1 MVKSLYTGV
10 SGMKTHQQKMDVIG
24 NNIANVNT
32 TGYKTN
38 VVTFADLYY
47 QTKKT
52 PTGAST
58 TLGGTNP
65 VQVGYGVKLNTTT
78 PNMTQSGFTF
88 SDSQFDMALD
98 GEGFFQVMDSAGNIL
113 YTRAGIFKID
123 DEGNLVNASGYK
135 VLGVSG
141 DFDNQPAGSQ
151 PIKIS
156 ISATDDNCSSATKT
170 VNGCDVTIAVSDPS
184 DYTDMSVT
192 FNQSEF
198 PFATYSAG
206 VLNLFFDREQQFDS
220 AQAFED
226 EVQKCLQAGGVTLPD
241 DVSLK
246 FTFENLPASTNS
258 VVAKARVDSWTH
270 TLDQACVENRV
281 DVSGGGGAAASYATI
296 AFATSNSN
304 SANKYNSANIEM
316 VYGTATSAAYDQA
329 QNKWTITVTD
339 STRLSDITQ
348 AIKDAVVTAKTADT
362 TGELA
367 GLNLSIT
374 KYEVPAGKL
383 NDAVTAWNNKTFP
396 NGKKFQLINE
406 DPMVS
411 SIKATAGQPG
421 EFANKYKI
429 VFKYVSNYDAPTAQW
444 DDNTLTIAITNK
456 EYADD
461 AAALAEINAA
471 VASAAG
477 GNEKKMF
484 TFDADS
490 FAGLAK
496 LNNGQRK
503 ALFENNPSVSFGGG
517 EDSFYTTVAKSLS
530 TFNLVNG
537 RKGAEQSFKDL
548 ENITVGTDGTIIGYH
563 AVHGY
568 LNLGRVD
575 IATFDNPN
583 GLTAMGG
590 TNFAASVASGDPKLA
605 IGGSDGAG
613 EVVSGALE
621 MSNVDLA
628 QEFTDMITTQRG
640 YQANSRVITTS
651 DTMLEELLSLK
662 R

>member
-24 NNIANVNT
+24 NNISNVNT

-65 VQVGYGVKLNTTT
+65 VQVGYGVKLNSTT

-123 DEGNLVNASGYK
+123 DEGNLVYASGYK

-156 ISATDDNCSSATKT
+156 IAATDDNCSSATKT

-206 VLNLFFDREQQFDS
+206 VLNLFFDRDQQFDS

-226 EVQKCLQAGGVTLPD
+226 EIAKCLQAGGVTLPD

-258 VVAKARVDSWTH
+258 VVAKASVDSWTH
-270 TLDQACVENRV
+270 KLDQACVESRKNV
-281 DVSGGGGAAASYATI
+281 AGTGAGTTPSYASI

-304 SANKYNSANIEM
+304 SANKYNSADITLTK
-316 VYGTATSAAYDQA
+316 GTATSATYDSGA
-329 QNKWTITVTD
+329 NAWTITVTD

-348 AIKDAVVTAKTADT
+348 AIKDGVVAAKAADT

-374 KYEVPAGKL
+374 KYEVPAGTLDTAVGAWGTLKL
-383 NDAVTAWNNKTFP
+383 VNT
-396 NGKKFQLINE
+396 
-406 DPMVS
+406 DPLVS
-411 SIKATAGQPG
+411 NIKATAGQPG

-461 AAALAEINAA
+461 ATALADINAA
-471 VASAAG
+471 VAAAAG
-477 GNEKKMF
+477 GSEKKMF

-490 FAGLAK
+490 FTGLAA

-503 ALFENNPSVSFGGG
+503 ALFENNPSLSFGGG

-530 TFNLVNG
+530 TFNLTNG

-583 GLTAMGG
+583 GLSAMGG

>member
-38 VVTFADLYY
+38 VVTFADVYY

-52 PTGAST
+52 PSGAT
-58 TLGGTNP
+58 TTRGGINP
-65 VQVGYGVKLNTTT
+65 MQVGYGVKMNTTT

-88 SDSQFDMALD
+88 SDNIYDMAID

-113 YTRAGIFKID
+113 YTRAGVFNVD
-123 DEGNLVNASGYK
+123 EEGNLVNASGYR

-141 DFDNQPAGSQ
+141 DFDGQPAGSQ
-151 PIKIS
+151 PIKIT
-156 ISATDDNCSSATKT
+156 IPATDDKCSSATKT
-170 VNGCDVTIAVSDPS
+170 INGCDVTISVSDPS
-184 DYTDMSVT
+184 DNTDMSVT
-192 FNQSEF
+192 FNDAEY

-206 VLNLFFDREQQFDS
+206 VLNLFFDKDKQFDS
-220 AQAFED
+220 AQMFED
-226 EVQKCLQAGGVTLPD
+226 EIAKCLQAGGITLPD
-241 DVSLK
+241 DVSIK
-246 FTFENLPASTNS
+246 FTFENLPASTTAVTATAN
-258 VVAKARVDSWTH
+258 VDSWTN
-270 TLDQACVENRV
+270 TLDQASVESRV
-281 DVSGGGGAAASYATI
+281 DVSSGAGTSFATI
-296 AFATSNSN
+296 AFATNN
-304 SANKYNSANIEM
+304 ANTANAYNSATIA
-316 VYGTATSAAYDQA
+316 VTAGTATTAAYDQGS
-329 QNKWTITVTD
+329 NTWNITIAD
-339 STRLSDITQ
+339 NTRQSDLTQ
-348 AIKDAVVTAKTADT
+348 AIKDAIVAAKAADT

-367 GLNLSIT
+367 GLNLSVT
-374 KYEVPAGKL
+374 KFEIPAGTL
-383 NDAVTAWNNKTFP
+383 STA
-396 NGKKFQLINE
+396 
-406 DPMVS
+406 VS
-411 SIKATAGQPG
+411 SWGGLTLVNTDPLVSGIKATAGQPG
-421 EFANKYKI
+421 EFANNYKI
-429 VFKYVSNYDAPTAQW
+429 VFKYVSNYDSPTAQW

-461 AAALAEINAA
+461 AAALADINAA
-471 VASAAG
+471 VSAAAG
-477 GNEKKMF
+477 GNAQKLF
-484 TFDADS
+484 TFDTGS
-490 FAGLAK
+490 FAGLSG
-496 LNNGQRK
+496 LNPGQRK
-503 ALFENNPSVSFGGG
+503 SLFEDNPSLSFGGG
-517 EDSFYTTVAKSLS
+517 KDSFYTTVAKSLS
-530 TFNLVNG
+530 TFNLTDG
-537 RKGAEQSFKDL
+537 RKGTEQTYKDL
-548 ENITVGTDGTIIGYH
+548 ENVTVQQDGTIIGYH

-568 LNLGRVD
+568 MNLGRID

-590 TNFAASVASGDPKLA
+590 TLFAESVASGQPKLA
-605 IGGSDGAG
+605 VAGSEGAG

>member
-65 VQVGYGVKLNTTT
+65 VQVGYGVKLNSTT

-113 YTRAGIFKID
+113 YTRAGIFSID

-156 ISATDDNCSSATKT
+156 IAATDDNCSSATKT

-192 FNQSEF
+192 FNQAEF
-198 PFATYSAG
+198 PFATYSSG

-226 EVQKCLQAGGVTLPD
+226 EVAKCLKAGGVTLPD

-258 VVAKARVDSWTH
+258 VVAKANVDSWTH
-270 TLDQACVENRV
+270 KLDQACVEGRV
-281 DVSGGGGAAASYATI
+281 DVSNGAATPSYATI

-304 SANKYNSANIEM
+304 SANAYNNAAITVTKGTET
-316 VYGTATSAAYDQA
+316 TATYDSGA
-329 QNKWTITVTD
+329 NAWNITVTD

-348 AIKDAVVTAKTADT
+348 AIKDGVVAAKAADT
-362 TGELA
+362 TGALA

-374 KYEVPAGKL
+374 KYEVPAGSL
-383 NDAVTAWNNKTFP
+383 DTAVGAWGTLTLVNT
-396 NGKKFQLINE
+396 

-411 SIKATAGQPG
+411 NIKATAGQTG
-421 EFANKYKI
+421 AFANKYKI
-429 VFKYVSNYDAPTAQW
+429 VFKYVSNYDAPSAQW
-444 DDNTLTIAITNK
+444 DDNTLTIGITNK
-456 EYADD
+456 SYADD
-461 AAALAEINAA
+461 AEALADINAA

-484 TFDADS
+484 TFDDGS
-490 FAGLAK
+490 FTGLAG

-503 ALFENNPSVSFGGG
+503 ALFENNPSLSFGGG

-530 TFNLVNG
+530 TFNLTNG
-537 RKGAEQSFKDL
+537 RKGSEQSFKDL

-583 GLTAMGG
+583 GLTAMGS

-613 EVVSGALE
+613 DVVSGALE

>member
-329 QNKWTITVTD
+329 NNKWTITVTD

>member
-156 ISATDDNCSSATKT
+156 IAATDDNCSSATKT

-192 FNQSEF
+192 FNQSDF

-258 VVAKARVDSWTH
+258 VVAKAQVDSWTH
-270 TLDQACVENRV
+270 TMDQACVENRV
-281 DVSGGGGAAASYATI
+281 DVSGGGGATPSYATI

-304 SANKYNSANIEM
+304 SANAYNSAEIEM

-348 AIKDAVVTAKTADT
+348 AIKDAVVTAKAADT

-374 KYEVPAGKL
+374 KFEVPAGKL
-383 NDAVTAWNNKTFP
+383 NDAVTAWNSKAFP
-396 NGKKFQLINE
+396 NGKGFQLINE
-406 DPMVS
+406 DPLVS

-456 EYADD
+456 EYTDD
-461 AAALAEINAA
+461 ATALAEINAA

-490 FAGLAK
+490 FAGIAA

>member
-24 NNIANVNT
+24 NNISNVNT

-65 VQVGYGVKLNTTT
+65 VQVGYGVKLNSTT

-156 ISATDDNCSSATKT
+156 IAATDDNCSSATKT

-258 VVAKARVDSWTH
+258 VVAKASVDSWTH
-270 TLDQACVENRV
+270 KLDQACVENRV
-281 DVSGGGGAAASYATI
+281 DLNKGGTTPSYATI

-304 SANKYNSANIEM
+304 SANKYNSAVITM
-316 VYGTATSAAYDQA
+316 AKGTATSATYDSGA
-329 QNKWTITVTD
+329 NTWTITVTD

-348 AIKDAVVTAKTADT
+348 AIKDGVVAAKAADT

-374 KYEVPAGKL
+374 KYEVPVGKL
-383 NDAVTAWNNKTFP
+383 DDAVKEWNNKPFP

-406 DPMVS
+406 DPTVS

-456 EYADD
+456 DYADD
-461 AAALAEINAA
+461 ATALADINAA
-471 VASAAG
+471 VAAAAG

-490 FAGLAK
+490 FTGLAA

-503 ALFENNPSVSFGGG
+503 ALFENNPSLSFGGG

-530 TFNLVNG
+530 TFNLTNG

-583 GLTAMGG
+583 GLSAMGG

-605 IGGSDGAG
+605 IGGSNGAG

>member
-220 AQAFED
+220 AQKFED

-258 VVAKARVDSWTH
+258 VVAKARVDNWTH

-304 SANKYNSANIEM
+304 SANKYNSAEIEM
-316 VYGTATSAAYDQA
+316 VPGTATSAEYVQA
-329 QNKWTITVTD
+329 DNKWKITVTD

>member
-65 VQVGYGVKLNTTT
+65 VQVGYGVKLNSTT

-156 ISATDDNCSSATKT
+156 IAATDDNCSSATKT

-192 FNQSEF
+192 FNQAEF

-226 EVQKCLQAGGVTLPD
+226 EIAKCLKAGGVTLPD

-258 VVAKARVDSWTH
+258 VVAKAEVDSWTH
-270 TLDQACVENRV
+270 KMDQASVESRV
-281 DVSGGGGAAASYATI
+281 DVSGGGAGTTPSYATI

-304 SANKYNSANIEM
+304 SANAYNSANIA
-316 VYGTATSAAYDQA
+316 VTVGTATTATYDQA
-329 QNKWTITVTD
+329 QNQWNITVTD

-348 AIKDAVVTAKTADT
+348 AIKDGVVAAKAADT

-374 KYEVPAGKL
+374 KYEVPAGTL
-383 NDAVTAWNNKTFP
+383 ANAATAWGTL
-396 NGKKFQLINE
+396 QLVNT
-406 DPMVS
+406 DPLVS
-411 SIKATAGQPG
+411 NIKATAGQPG

-444 DDNTLTIAITNK
+444 DDNTLTIGITNK
-456 EYADD
+456 AYADD
-461 AAALAEINAA
+461 AAALADINAA
-471 VASAAG
+471 VAAAAG
-477 GNEKKMF
+477 GNEKRMF
-484 TFDADS
+484 TFDDGS
-490 FAGLAK
+490 FTGLAG

-503 ALFENNPSVSFGGG
+503 ALFENNPSLSFGGG

-530 TFNLVNG
+530 TFNLTNG
-537 RKGAEQSFKDL
+537 RKGSEQSFKDL

>member
-24 NNIANVNT
+24 NNISNVNT

-65 VQVGYGVKLNTTT
+65 VQVGYGVKLNSTT

-156 ISATDDNCSSATKT
+156 IAATDDNCSSATKT

-258 VVAKARVDSWTH
+258 VVAKASVDSWTH
-270 TLDQACVENRV
+270 KLDQACVENRV
-281 DVSGGGGAAASYATI
+281 DLNKGGTTPSYATI

-304 SANKYNSANIEM
+304 SANKYNSAVITM
-316 VYGTATSAAYDQA
+316 AKGTATSATYDSGA
-329 QNKWTITVTD
+329 NTWTITVTD

-348 AIKDAVVTAKTADT
+348 AIKDGVVAAKAADT

-374 KYEVPAGKL
+374 KYEVPVGKL
-383 NDAVTAWNNKTFP
+383 DDAVKEWNNKTFP
-396 NGKKFQLINE
+396 NGKKFQLVNE
-406 DPMVS
+406 DPTVS

-456 EYADD
+456 DYADD
-461 AAALAEINAA
+461 ATALADINAA
-471 VASAAG
+471 VAAAAG

-490 FAGLAK
+490 FTGLAA

-503 ALFENNPSVSFGGG
+503 ALFENNPSLSFGGG

-530 TFNLVNG
+530 TFNLTNG

-583 GLTAMGG
+583 GLSAMGG